1 MTYAKPEL
9 NLVGAAKGLVL
20 GSSFERRDFT
30 DPNLVTY
37 RDEE

>member
-20 GSSFERRDFT
+20 GDHIDLREFT